1 MWCRDTFPQSLP
13 SFLSCTILCLLS
25 AATLQLICL
34 KLIVEMWRQGRSCYL
49 HVTLLLPFAVAGVG
63 LQPWKLRTGRR
74 SCGKVDVEIG
84 GDGVGVRGGGE
95 RYGDVA
101 WLLNGADEVLY
112 GGDEVLPCFN
122 VGVLYSDVGVGA
134 VSHVAAV
141 SPPVIAVSVSGP
153 VTAVSVSPPVT
164 PASPPVPSSSPHGE
178 ELSSSHH
185 YHSSD

>member
-1 MWCRDTFPQSLP
+1 MTWSRVTWSRVMWCRDTFPQSLP

-49 HVTLLLPFAVAGVG
+49 HVTLLLPFAG

-74 SCGKVDVEIG
+74 SCGKV
-84 GDGVGVRGGGE
+84 DGVGVRGGGE

-153 VTAVSVSPPVT
+153 VTAVSVSPPV
-164 PASPPVPSSSPHGE
+164 PSSSPHGE